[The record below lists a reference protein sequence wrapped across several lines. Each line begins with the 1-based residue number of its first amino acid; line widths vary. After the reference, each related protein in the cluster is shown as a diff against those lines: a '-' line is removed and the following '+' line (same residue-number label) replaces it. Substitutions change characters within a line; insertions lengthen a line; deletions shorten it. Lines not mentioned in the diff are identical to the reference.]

1 MSKKTNPISFTN
13 VMLKLHAYL
22 FFGVGLL
29 LLIFPEESSIFT
41 MEGESARVVNV
52 IQQFLGSA
60 YILLGLFAYALKD
73 TIGKN
78 LYFIIASLN
87 LVGFINLYLI
97 FVCSELIHLPSI
109 YFVLQI
115 LLQLALLV
123 ALIEQVKKN

>member
-41 MEGESARVVNV
+41 MEGETARVVNV

-115 LLQLALLV
+115 LLQLVLLV